1 MMEEL
6 KVRFYMDKQTGCIS
20 FFLPDLNKV
29 FGIKIRKPGKSK
41 NGWISY
47 CELWKLADDINK
59 MLRGFDEKLIESSEK
74 HLKFVAEN
82 REEKGDAAD
91 GGRSAGSR

>member
-1 MMEEL
+1 MEEL
-6 KVRFYMDKQTGCIS
+6 KVRFRMDEQTGCIS
-20 FFLPDLNKV
+20 FFYLPDLAKA

-74 HLKFVAEN
+74 YLKFVAEI
-82 REEKGDAAD
+82 REKKGDAD
-91 GGRSAGSR
+91 GGSR